1 MRQRTFLPLSPDG
14 KGGGGKL
21 ALGWSGPDY
30 PGVPFGDGVNKGLVL
45 HDLLVV
51 DCDSPEATA
60 WFRETYGP
68 SQVFQKTAKPGHEQH
83 FFEYTDTEKPTL
95 ISLRPEHEVDIKFSR
110 KQQVKV
116 HDKNLVKKLAAFELP
131 APPPELVR
139 KFRLHKPSR
148 QQVENTDV
156 RLIHGEGD
164 RHWPMVR
171 MAGWLREQ
179 GYDTDQIHTQLM
191 TLNETSFSPSLD
203 EQWVRQV
210 ADSAGSWEQGTPRK
224 PPTVE
229 PGGWAQLTGAPKRAR
244 WLWDGRIPLGELTLV
259 GGREGVGKSSATLD
273 LAAALSVGSLP
284 GEYLGTPKGTLVI
297 ASEDSAEHTIVP
309 RLIAAGADRS
319 LILARTGLPPRL
331 PDDLPDLK
339 QAIEEHNIG
348 LVLFDPLLPRLDSKL
363 DTHKDAEV
371 RQGLEPLVQLA
382 HDTHCAIVGLIHVSK
397 ASTTDLLTSLMASRA
412 FTAVARSVM
421 FAMYDPDPAAPQGQR
436 VLTNAK
442 NNLAEQAPTL
452 TYSIEGR
459 TVGEDEGPIVA
470 GKVAWAKADD
480 PRSSYDLMGQMAK
493 AVGRP
498 PDAKMAAIDWL
509 EERLRTDGPTQ
520 KQPLVLQGLA
530 NGFTERT
537 LRRAA
542 KELGVETTMVEGK
555 GVWSI
560 PE

>member
-1 MRQRTFLPLSPDG
+1 MTRKLVFLPLSPDG

-21 ALGWSGPDY
+21 ALGWSGPGY
-30 PGVPFGDGVNKGLVL
+30 QGVPFGDGVNKGLVL

-68 SQVFQKTAKPGHEQH
+68 SPVFQKTAKPGHEQH
-83 FFEYTDTEKPTL
+83 FFAYGDTEKPTL
-95 ISLRPEHEVDIKFSR
+95 ISLRPEHDIDIKFSR

-116 HDKNLVKKLAAFELP
+116 HDKTLPQRLDVKLP

-139 KFRLHKPSR
+139 KFRMHKPTR
-148 QQVENTDV
+148 EQQVGNDV
-156 RLIHGEGD
+156 RLVHGEGD

-179 GYDTDQIHTQLM
+179 GYDVEQIHTQLM
-191 TLNETSFSPSLD
+191 TLNETSFSPPLD

-210 ADSAGSWEQGTPRK
+210 SESAGQWEQGTPRK
-224 PPTVE
+224 PPTIE
-229 PGGWAQLTGAPKRAR
+229 PGRWESAATIEMRRAR
-244 WLWDGRIPLGELTLV
+244 WLWEGRIPLGELTLV

-273 LAAALSVGSLP
+273 LAASLSVGTLP
-284 GEYLGTPKGTLVI
+284 GQFLGEPRGTLII
-297 ASEDSAEHTIVP
+297 ASEDSAETTIKP
-309 RLIAAGADRS
+309 RLIAAGADLS
-319 LILARTGLPPRL
+319 LIRIRTGLPPKL
-331 PDDLPDLK
+331 PEDLPELEA
-339 QAIEEHNIG
+339 AIREHSVG
-348 LVLFDPLLPRLDSKL
+348 LVLFDPLLPRLDAKL

-382 HDTHCAIVGLIHVSK
+382 HDTRCAIVGLIHVSK

-412 FTAVARSVM
+412 FTAVARSVL

-436 VLTNAK
+436 VFTHAK
-442 NNLAEQAPTL
+442 NNLAALGSTL
-452 TYSIEGR
+452 TYTIEGR
-459 TVGEDEGPIVA
+459 KVGEDEGDIVA
-470 GKVAWAKADD
+470 GKVMWAKTDD
-480 PRSSYDLMGQMAK
+480 PRSSHDLMGQMAK
-493 AVGRP
+493 SMGRP
-498 PDAKMAAIDWL
+498 PDVKMAAIDWL

-530 NGFTERT
+530 HGFTERT

-542 KELGVETTMVEGK
+542 KELGVETTMVDGK
-555 GVWSI
+555 GVWTL
-560 PE
+560 P